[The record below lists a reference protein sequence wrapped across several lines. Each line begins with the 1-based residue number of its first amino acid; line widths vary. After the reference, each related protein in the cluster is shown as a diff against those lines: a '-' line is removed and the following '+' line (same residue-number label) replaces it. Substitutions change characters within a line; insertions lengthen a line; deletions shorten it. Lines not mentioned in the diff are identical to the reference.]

1 MGNTSTLLQSGNTY
15 RIAKATY
22 RAQVA
27 QTTNNNKLEAAKV
40 GFSDFMRT
48 LSNKARVNAASKE
61 YNFQMEQ
68 LSEELRA
75 STNAGF
81 NTQVNL
87 AAARGALTAQAGM
100 VGVGGSSADLM
111 DSMVRLQSEMD
122 LESQMN
128 ARNLLASRGAR
139 QTAQIM
145 ANAYKGMDLSRT
157 FGNFDFTQHIAPQPL
172 KHKFAKLVG
181 VAVAT
186 YFGGPM
192 AGEAVAG
199 AFVGD
204 WQARNGDFQGASKTF
219 GNAIQGGLS
228 AFRDWGERGGQSWG
242 SAVAQGNRWQQKGR
256 VTDWGE
262 FGPGSSSW
270 QFSNINT
277 SSDLGWFGGQ

>member
-1 MGNTSTLLQSGNTY
+1 MGNTSTLFQSGNTY

-27 QTTNNNKLEAAKV
+27 ATTNQNKLEAAKV
-40 GFSDFMRT
+40 GFSDWART
-48 LSNKARVNAASKE
+48 FSNNARVKAASKE
-61 YNFQMEQ
+61 YNFQMGQ

-75 STNAGF
+75 SMGSSF
-81 NTQVNL
+81 NTQVQL
-87 AAARGALTAQAGM
+87 SAARGALTAQAGY
-100 VGVGGSSADLM
+100 VGVGGGSADLM

-122 LESQMN
+122 LETQHN
-128 ARNLLASRGAR
+128 ARTLLASRGAK

-157 FGNFDFTQHIAPQPL
+157 FGNFDYTQHIAPKPL

-199 AFVGD
+199 AFVAD
-204 WQARNGDFQGASKTF
+204 WQASNGDFQGASKTF
-219 GNAIQGGLS
+219 GNALQGGLS
-228 AFRDWGERGGQSWG
+228 AFQQYGERGGQAWG
-242 SAVAQGNRWQQKGR
+242 SAVAEGNRWKGQQNR

-262 FGPGSSSW
+262 FGPDSSSW
-270 QFSNINT
+270 QYGTNSSN
-277 SSDLGWFGGQ
+277 LGWFNGGP